1 MSSHD
6 GSTNAI
12 LIIAPGWIGDLVM
25 AQGLLARLKIKSSA
39 PIDVL
44 AVARLLPL
52 LDRMPEVRA
61 VRISPFDHGDFALA
75 RRIKFGREMRGRY
88 ARAYVLP
95 GSFKSAIIPFAAGIP
110 QRTGYIGEQRWGL
123 INDIRRSPPE
133 LRRKTAR
140 FYQAMDDPSLTSG
153 SDLLVSPR
161 LAVDIEKRAK
171 LLAAHRLEGSF
182 IALAPGAKFGPAKR
196 WPTAYW
202 AHLAANICQHGKIPV
217 IFGGLEDRGACEEI
231 ARVDTRVRD
240 LSGKTNL
247 GEVIDLLSAAS
258 GVVSNDTGL
267 MHIAAAVGAPL
278 VAIYG
283 STSPLD
289 TPPMSDLATVLA
301 LDLECSPCH
310 ARTCPL
316 KHHACMLDLTPDLVL
331 AELEKRSANS
341 TSSRNTLSHP

>member
-1 MSSHD
+1 MSSDD
-6 GSTNAI
+6 GSTNAT
-12 LIIAPGWIGDLVM
+12 LIIAPGWIGDLVL

-44 AVARLLPL
+44 AVARFRPL

-61 VRISPFDHGDFALA
+61 VSVSPFDHGDFALA

-123 INDIRRSPPE
+123 INDICRSPPE

-140 FYQAMDDPSLTSG
+140 LYQAMDDHSLIGDSG
-153 SDLLVSPR
+153 RLVSPR
-161 LAVDIEKRAK
+161 LSVDIEKRAE
-171 LLAAHRLEGSF
+171 LLAVHGLESPF
-182 IALAPGAKFGPAKR
+182 IALVPGAKFGSAKR
-196 WPTAYW
+196 WPTAHW
-202 AHLAANICQHGKIPV
+202 ARLAAQICQRGRIPV
-217 IFGGLEDRGACEEI
+217 IFGGLEDRDACEEI
-231 ARVDTRVRD
+231 ARVDPRVRD
-240 LSGKTNL
+240 LTGKTNL
-247 GEVIDLLSAAS
+247 GEIVDLLSAAS

-278 VAIYG
+278 VVTYG
-283 STSPLD
+283 PTSPRD
-289 TPPMSDLATVLA
+289 TPPMSDVATVLT

-316 KHHACMLDLTPDLVL
+316 KHHACMLDLTPDLVF
-331 AELEKRSANS
+331 AALEKRIADSAS
-341 TSSRNTLSHP
+341 GRDALSNP

>member
-1 MSSHD
+1 
-6 GSTNAI
+6 
-12 LIIAPGWIGDLVM
+12 
-25 AQGLLARLKIKSSA
+25 
-39 PIDVL
+39 
-44 AVARLLPL
+44 
-52 LDRMPEVRA
+52 
-61 VRISPFDHGDFALA
+61 
-75 RRIKFGREMRGRY
+75 
-88 ARAYVLP
+88 
-95 GSFKSAIIPFAAGIP
+95 
-110 QRTGYIGEQRWGL
+110 
-123 INDIRRSPPE
+123 
-133 LRRKTAR
+133 
-140 FYQAMDDPSLTSG
+140 MDDPSLTSG
-153 SDLLVSPR
+153 SDLLVSPG

-171 LLAAHRLEGSF
+171 LLAAHRLEGPF

-217 IFGGLEDRGACEEI
+217 ILGGLEDRGACEEI
-231 ARVDTRVRD
+231 ARIDTRVRD
-240 LSGKTNL
+240 LSGKTKL

-258 GVVSNDTGL
+258 GVVSNDSGL

-289 TPPMSDLATVLA
+289 TPPMSDLATVLT
-301 LDLECSPCH
+301 LGLECSPCH